1 MLKELTSL
9 SGYDFGS
16 SLEQGSSHEKLHAL
30 RQTMAEVPVRVK
42 FHTSSSA
49 PEDSKRRHPVDGA
62 CFLLT
67 MFRTFIPYS
76 CFCPARSERWFFQE

>member
-30 RQTMAEVPVRVK
+30 RQTMAEVPGE
-42 FHTSSSA
+42 SQ
-49 PEDSKRRHPVDGA
+49 
-62 CFLLT
+62 
-67 MFRTFIPYS
+67 IPHIILR
-76 CFCPARSERWFFQE
+76 P